1 MAGPGP
7 APETFSERHASVRQS
22 IMNITPLSEFIPCRL
37 IREPWTRPCF
47 FCFRD
52 MWVEEQDLWVIEP
65 HVEQF
70 KEAVLNEAKRRELF
84 MAAVHATMEL
94 NLIECGP
101 CNRGE
106 EQILEHMIVS
116 EKLERH
122 NFIIDIRIG
131 GAISQSHVCEP

>member
-1 MAGPGP
+1 
-7 APETFSERHASVRQS
+7 
-22 IMNITPLSEFIPCRL
+22 
-37 IREPWTRPCF
+37 
-47 FCFRD
+47 

-70 KEAVLNEAKRRELF
+70 KEAVLKEAKRRELF

-94 NLIECGP
+94 HLIEGGP

-122 NFIIDIRIG
+122 NLIIDIRIG
-131 GAISQSHVCEP
+131 GAI